1 MEWTEYFILVAGFAL
16 VPALFMLYLLFRR
29 TQERVVEESKLSA
42 MLSRS
47 RSMRAYFERLDE
59 IVAELSILRN
69 RVEKMELKLRD
80 IEKEERKND

>member
-1 MEWTEYFILVAGFAL
+1 M
-16 VPALFMLYLLFRR
+16 
-29 TQERVVEESKLSA
+29 EESKLSA